1 MAQPDVQ
8 VLTLQTSRDARKR
21 ETQAP
26 APNEANW
33 PRLPSSLAWEPWKR
47 VCPPRASPHR
57 QLHLKWGK
65 TKRNADPFWFLN
77 FLTQA
82 RSPVISQHSRR
93 FGMARVREAIAKCG
107 APCSPPRTMLPAG
120 SPARGLPW
128 WVGAWL
134 KRGSPPS
141 SRFSR
146 GIGMGSGAP
155 RPPRCGTSGRA
166 EGGLLSDQLRRSSH
180 DGRRGQG

>member
-8 VLTLQTSRDARKR
+8 VLTPQTS
-21 ETQAP
+21 ETQGKERHRPRHRTKQTGRGCLP
-26 APNEANW
+26 A
-33 PRLPSSLAWEPWKR
+33 LAWEPCRR

-82 RSPVISQHSRR
+82 RSPVISQHSRM

-155 RPPRCGTSGRA
+155 RPPDGA
-166 EGGLLSDQLRRSSH
+166 HLAGL
-180 DGRRGQG
+180 RGAC